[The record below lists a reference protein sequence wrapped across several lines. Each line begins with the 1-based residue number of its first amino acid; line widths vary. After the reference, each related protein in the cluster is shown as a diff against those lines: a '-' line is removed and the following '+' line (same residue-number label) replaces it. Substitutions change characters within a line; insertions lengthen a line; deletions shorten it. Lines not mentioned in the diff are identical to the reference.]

1 MCNDDGILIIVGHSG
16 DEIFTI
22 LPQSQVLAITLVSV
36 QCDIPFARVCVDK
49 NDLVAA
55 KP

>member
-1 MCNDDGILIIVGHSG
+1 MCNDDSILIIVGHSG

-36 QCDIPFARVCVDK
+36 QCDIPFARVRVDK

>member
-1 MCNDDGILIIVGHSG
+1 MCDDDSILIIVGHSG
-16 DEIFTI
+16 DEIFAVM
-22 LPQSQVLAITLVSV
+22 PQCKVLAITLVSV
-36 QCDIPFARVCVDK
+36 QCDIPFARVRVDK